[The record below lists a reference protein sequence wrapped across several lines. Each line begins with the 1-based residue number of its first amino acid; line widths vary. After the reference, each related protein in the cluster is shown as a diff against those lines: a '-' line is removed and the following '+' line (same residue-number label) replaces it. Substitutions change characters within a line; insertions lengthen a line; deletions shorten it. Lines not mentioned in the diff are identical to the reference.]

1 MATDATSPDWKTNG
15 LRIVRA
21 NNLDTNTPQTP
32 GMTRAEA
39 ISHARVGAQK
49 FWAGTVVVH
58 PNAKTGP
65 HHHGELETV
74 IYIVRG
80 RARFRWGARLE
91 FVDEAGPG
99 DFVYVPP
106 YVPHQELN
114 AKRDEP
120 VEAVIVRSGQEP
132 VVVNLDIP
140 TPDQIP
146 LHRNPT
152 PSTRKSPM
160 EIARK
165 LRIQFVRHLRSASRK
180 KAAPNGAASF
190 SAHFAYTSFTACRRP
205 ARRAL
210 SPQSR

>member
-1 MATDATSPDWKTNG
+1 MAPESTSRDWKKEG
-15 LRIVRA
+15 LRIIRGGEL
-21 NNLDTNTPQTP
+21 NSNTPQTP

-39 ISHARVGAQK
+39 ISRASAGAQK
-49 FWAGTVVVH
+49 LWAGTVVVQ

-74 IYIVRG
+74 IYVVKG
-80 RARFRWGARLE
+80 RARFRWGDRLE

-114 AKRDEP
+114 ARKDEP

-140 TPDQIP
+140 
-146 LHRNPT
+146 
-152 PSTRKSPM
+152 SP
-160 EIARK
+160 EEDVSLGDRTDD
-165 LRIQFVRHLRSASRK
+165 RFHSA
-180 KAAPNGAASF
+180 P
-190 SAHFAYTSFTACRRP
+190 
-205 ARRAL
+205 
-210 SPQSR
+210 